1 MASGAPE
8 LIARL
13 QEICGRE
20 HVLTHPHE
28 LATYRSDGLGQ
39 YQQNPSAVAPFGFS
53 RVDGPE
59 GIWNVPGPVAVVGL
73 TLGGAPIPPAEL
85 GAAAN
90 ARSATTTA
98 KNTRL
103 RACLT

>member
-39 YQQNPSAVAPFGFS
+39 YQQNPSAVAL
-53 RVDGPE
+53 
-59 GIWNVPGPVAVVGL
+59 PGGRLLVAGGL
-73 TLGGAPIPPAEL
+73 VAGSSTDQILIGPPA
-85 GAAAN
+85 
-90 ARSATTTA
+90 
-98 KNTRL
+98 RL
-103 RACLT
+103 RAAGVWRPAPGRS